1 MRRPNKLAAFF
12 RFNLRFRL
20 PRMPPPR
27 PAPRLI
33 LCAATWSMIGY
44 PSPKRPWNHVRQLRA
59 MRDAGFAGVYTEVT
73 PAVARE
79 ARRLGLALTGGLAAP
94 DVATGRKLLRAQARA
109 GTPLINVHL
118 LRHATPPATAARAA
132 AGLVKLGRTLG
143 VSVQFETHRDTA
155 TETPEKFSELA
166 RLYRRATGEDLPVTW
181 DHSHFAVVKHLQP
194 PDYVKRLLVWPRLI
208 RTSRMF
214 HLRPFTGQHCQAP
227 VTDARGRL
235 TPEFKSYLGFVEQ
248 LFVCWLAGPRPGNAL
263 FVVPEMGMTHGYQL
277 STARHAWPES
287 VRAAR
292 EIRRVWRRALRLTP
306 GTSGRKSEG

>member
-20 PRMPPPR
+20 PRMPSPR
-27 PAPRLI
+27 PAPRLV

-44 PSPKRPWNHVRQLRA
+44 PSPKRPWNTARQRRA
-59 MRDAGFAGVYTEVT
+59 MRDAGVAGVYTEVT
-73 PAVARE
+73 PAMARE

-94 DVATGRKLLRAQARA
+94 DLAIGRRLLSAQARA

-118 LRHATPPATAARAA
+118 LRHDTPPATAARAA

-166 RLYRRATGEDLPVTW
+166 RLYQRATGEDLPVTW

-194 PDYVKRLLVWPRLI
+194 PDYARRLLAWPRLI
-208 RTSRMF
+208 RASRMF

-227 VTDARGRL
+227 VTDARGWL
-235 TPEFKSYLGFVEQ
+235 TPEFDTYLGFVEQ

-277 STARHAWPES
+277 STAPHAWLES

-292 EIRRVWRRALRLTP
+292 EIRRVWRRALAR
-306 GTSGRKSEG
+306 SEAKT

>member
-1 MRRPNKLAAFF
+1 
-12 RFNLRFRL
+12 
-20 PRMPPPR
+20 
-27 PAPRLI
+27 
-33 LCAATWSMIGY
+33 
-44 PSPKRPWNHVRQLRA
+44 

-73 PAVARE
+73 PAMARE

-94 DVATGRKLLRAQARA
+94 DLAIGRRLLSAQARA

-118 LRHATPPATAARAA
+118 LRHDTPPATAARAA

-166 RLYRRATGEDLPVTW
+166 RLYQRATGEDLPVTW

-194 PDYVKRLLVWPRLI
+194 PDYARRLLAWPRLI
-208 RTSRMF
+208 RASRMF

-235 TPEFKSYLGFVEQ
+235 TPEFDTYLGFVEQ

-277 STARHAWPES
+277 STAPHAWLES

-292 EIRRVWRRALRLTP
+292 EIRRVWRRALAR
-306 GTSGRKSEG
+306 SEAKT